1 VEGELKVETES
12 APTCDWWNESRVE
25 AIERS
30 CANPI
35 NRTCDREFQNPCRNY
50 RAILKAHFMSITI
63 YPTYRFADAPAML
76 DWLERAFGS
85 AAVPSRRRSA
95 TRISVASRVCARVL
109 ARLSRHFRA
118 IHDIAPSSPVCATLS
133 PARLARPFDEAN
145 HMARLWGGPRP
156 DAARCDQ
163 GKGYQLP
170 TVQSLDHELT
180 KAARD

>member
-1 VEGELKVETES
+1 VDGELKVETES

-76 DWLERAFGS
+76 DWLERAFGF
-85 AAVPSRRRSA
+85 RRRA
-95 TRISVASRVCARVL
+95 VHMNDDGTVAHAEMALGDALIMFKRGSPRVNA
-109 ARLSRHFRA
+109 
-118 IHDIAPSSPVCATLS
+118 APASSQHSGA
-133 PARLARPFDEAN
+133 EE
-145 HMARLWGGPRP
+145 H
-156 DAARCDQ
+156 
-163 GKGYQLP
+163 
-170 TVQSLDHELT
+170 
-180 KAARD
+180 

>member
-1 VEGELKVETES
+1 VDGELKVETES

-63 YPTYRFADAPAML
+63 YPIALPMHRPCLTGSSVL
-76 DWLERAFGS
+76 SVS

-118 IHDIAPSSPVCATLS
+118 IHDIAPNSPVCATLS

-156 DAARCDQ
+156 DAA
-163 GKGYQLP
+163 L
-170 TVQSLDHELT
+170 
-180 KAARD
+180 